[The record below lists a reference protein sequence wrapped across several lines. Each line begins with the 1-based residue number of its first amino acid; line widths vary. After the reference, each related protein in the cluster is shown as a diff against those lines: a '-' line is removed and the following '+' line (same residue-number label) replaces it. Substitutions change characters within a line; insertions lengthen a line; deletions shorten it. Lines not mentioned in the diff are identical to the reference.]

1 MIFSLLDQVFRGFFI
16 KTMRKILFLS
26 KSKNIKTKNSKKFV
40 LAHFSLV
47 ASGQECR
54 RPKIKEFLY
63 FHEIPILQGD
73 VNVIQS
79 PFQS

>member
-1 MIFSLLDQVFRGFFI
+1 MIFPLLDQVFLGFSI
-16 KTMRKILFLS
+16 KTMRKIHFLS
-26 KSKNIKTKNSKKFV
+26 KSNTIKTKNSNKLV
-40 LAHFSLV
+40 LAHFSLL

-73 VNVIQS
+73 VNVIQRR
-79 PFQS
+79 F

>member
-1 MIFSLLDQVFRGFFI
+1 MIFPLLDQVFLGFSI
-16 KTMRKILFLS
+16 KTIRKILFLS
-26 KSKNIKTKNSKKFV
+26 KSNTIKTKNSKKLV
-40 LAHFSLV
+40 LAHFSLL
-47 ASGQECR
+47 ANGQECR

-79 PFQS
+79 RF

>member
-1 MIFSLLDQVFRGFFI
+1 MFFSLLDQVFLGFSI
-16 KTMRKILFLS
+16 ETMRKILFLS
-26 KSKNIKTKNSKKFV
+26 KSNTNKTKNSKKLV
-40 LAHFSLV
+40 LAHISLS

-79 PFQS
+79 RF

>member
-1 MIFSLLDQVFRGFFI
+1 MIFPLLDQVFLGFSI

-26 KSKNIKTKNSKKFV
+26 KSNTIKTKNSKKLV
-40 LAHFSLV
+40 LAHFSLL

-73 VNVIQS
+73 VNVIQRR
-79 PFQS
+79 F